1 MLKPQDMQVLQNKII
16 AEDTYELK
24 LTGPQV
30 NDMNQPGQFIHIMV
44 GEGWEHVLRRP
55 LSITNVDHHVVT
67 IIYKIVGQGTQI
79 LSKKKP
85 GDSVDVLGPRG
96 NGFPYK
102 SIKNQHI
109 LLVGGGVGI
118 PPLYYLAKKL
128 IKQGNQVATILG
140 FQTST
145 AVFYEEEFR
154 ALGDLYITTDD
165 GSYGYQGLV
174 TDILAKI
181 ETPVDLYF
189 TCGPKPMLKAITNE
203 LTIPGY
209 MSLEERMGCGIGAC
223 FACVCEA
230 ADTKDEK
237 GYRKICQDGPV
248 FPVEEV
254 VL

>member
-1 MLKPQDMQVLQNKII
+1 MLKPQNMHVLQNKKI
-16 AEDTYELK
+16 AEDTFELK

-30 NDMNQPGQFIHIMV
+30 QDMKQPGQFLHVMI

-55 LSITNVDHHVVT
+55 LSITDVRDHFVT
-67 IIYKIVGQGTQI
+67 VIYKLVGDGTKA
-79 LSKKKP
+79 LTKKKP

-96 NGFPYK
+96 NGFPYQ
-102 SIKNQHI
+102 SIENKHV
-109 LLVGGGVGI
+109 LLVGGGVGV
-118 PPLYYLAKKL
+118 PPLYYLAKELVKR
-128 IKQGNQVATILG
+128 GNKVTTILG
-140 FQTST
+140 FQTES
-145 AVFYEEEFR
+145 AVFYEDEFR
-154 ALGDLYITTDD
+154 ALGDLFITTDD

-174 TDILAKI
+174 TDIFSLI
-181 ETPVDLYF
+181 ETPLDLYY
-189 TCGPKPMLKAITNE
+189 TCGPKPMLQAVTNE
-203 LTIPGY
+203 LSIPGY

-230 ADTKDEK
+230 ADREDKK